1 MDDSNV
7 SIPFRVYISLYPNF
21 RFRIS
26 HFRAVY
32 EFQYPFG
39 FTYPYATSVFFHLLA
54 ILYHTFTQFVKY
66 FFIYSSKRG
75 LVKQSAKPLLI
86 YSGKTSIFSTPC
98 NAASIN
104 SSTFMCDSVFS
115 RYSLFGFTTGCFGV
129 NTVQQSS
136 YGRIDVSYVPI

>member
-1 MDDSNV
+1 M
-7 SIPFRVYISLYPNF
+7 FGMF
-21 RFRIS
+21 Q
-26 HFRAVY
+26 
-32 EFQYPFG
+32 FQYPFG
-39 FTYPYATSVFFHLLA
+39 FTYPHMKVIRMDYIIYWEFQYPCGFIYPYATSVFFHLLA